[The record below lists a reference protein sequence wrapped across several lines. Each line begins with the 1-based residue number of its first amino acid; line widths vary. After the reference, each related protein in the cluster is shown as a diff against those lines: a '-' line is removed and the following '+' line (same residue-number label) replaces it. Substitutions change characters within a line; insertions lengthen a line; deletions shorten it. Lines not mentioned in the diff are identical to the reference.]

1 MLPRVKEESVKDKIK
16 QILKEMKV
24 PFDMPPANGYGRA
37 GNFDFV
43 CCVDGAYLGIE
54 AKRDA
59 KEQPTRLQTEHAVEF
74 IGANGTAMLLHK
86 DNLHLLPKV
95 IDDLRARMRSL
106 DYRVNYGTTLWPKE
120 AVMALLEP
128 GDKDVKVIKGKK
140 K

>member
-59 KEQPTRLQTEHAVEF
+59 KEKPTRLQTEHAMEF
-74 IGANGTAMLLHK
+74 AEHGAGVLLIHK
-86 DNLHLLPKV
+86 DNLDLLKKTIEQMRDCMRAMPRRV
-95 IDDLRARMRSL
+95 VSLMCSWPVLPPQADDSN
-106 DYRVNYGTTLWPKE
+106 VT
-120 AVMALLEP
+120 
-128 GDKDVKVIKGKK
+128 VKRKK
-140 K
+140 A